1 MLRIAVLVHA
11 VTIVFVGVLA
21 QYFEAAVEVLEDKT
35 GVMNAVEG
43 GGLDSCVVNHILED
57 NLIAD
62 SKGAGK
68 KPGAHEITTEA
79 GVATEAIKT
88 NLRPLP

>member
-43 GGLDSCVVNHILED
+43 GGLDRCVVYHILED

-62 SKGAGK
+62 SEGAGK

-79 GVATEAIKT
+79 GVAAEAIKT
-88 NLRPLP
+88 HLRPLP